1 MSWHGNEIHYGHGYT
16 ANLLYCFD
24 WEVPNG
30 IKREDINLVEGFG
43 LTIHKMTP
51 LYLVPILY
59 MILKSFR
66 NNEVPGL
73 RLNLLSFPAF
83 KIGSFFFF
91 LVIVL
96 NMYLCILPTKTMRK
110 SDTP

>member
-1 MSWHGNEIHYGHGYT
+1 MSWHDNESHYGHGYI

-24 WEVPNG
+24 WEVSNG
-30 IKREDINLVEGFG
+30 IEREDINLVEGFD
-43 LTIHKMTP
+43 LTIHKMIP
-51 LYLVPILY
+51 LYLVPVLY

-73 RLNLLSFPAF
+73 RLNLLSFSAF
-83 KIGSFFFF
+83 KIGSFFF

-96 NMYLCILPTKTMRK
+96 NMYLVD
-110 SDTP
+110 SS

>member
-1 MSWHGNEIHYGHGYT
+1 MSWHDNESHYGHGYI

-24 WEVPNG
+24 WEVSNG

-51 LYLVPILY
+51 LYLVPVLY

-66 NNEVPGL
+66 NNEAPGL
-73 RLNLLSFPAF
+73 RLNLLSFSAF
-83 KIGSFFFF
+83 KIGSFFF

-96 NMYLCILPTKTMRK
+96 NMYLVD
-110 SDTP
+110 SS

>member
-1 MSWHGNEIHYGHGYT
+1 MSFIMRGLRTMPLILRVTILNSLPSGS
-16 ANLLYCFD
+16 
-24 WEVPNG
+24 VPNG

-51 LYLVPILY
+51 LYLVPIIF

-73 RLNLLSFPAF
+73 RLNLLSFSAF
-83 KIGSFFFF
+83 KIGFFFF
-91 LVIVL
+91 FV
-96 NMYLCILPTKTMRK
+96 
-110 SDTP
+110 